1 MTLDTNQLYEQLNK
15 GISVGVEELL
25 INKLNKIY
33 SLDSDIELAK
43 VFITEILDLYQR
55 LHTTINIDDSNE
67 IFTAYYKTL
76 KETENIINRYSDV
89 LNHDAPEMRE
99 VKWFI
104 WRSKYTIQGFE
115 IIISSFKEKNK
126 IDFLERYFDG
136 LNLIVEVLEDSET
149 TKNYFFFDTV
159 LGVLIQDF
167 ISVAPMFVE
176 KKYAQFKK
184 QECDTAKLIF
194 WQRSILRAIASAKS
208 TLLRANTSAIAREST
223 IKDLYPDDESYQYME
238 TQGQL
243 FDMSVSKLSNK
254 YKNMYVHFEDGKVL
268 DYDEDEETLI
278 DRVLENNNYQD
289 VFIERVS

>member
-15 GISVGVEELL
+15 GISVGVEDLL

-55 LHTTINIDDSNE
+55 LHETINLDDSNE
-67 IFTAYYKTL
+67 IFTAYYQTL

-115 IIISSFKEKNK
+115 IIIGSFKEKNR

-176 KKYAQFKK
+176 KKYARFKK

-208 TLLRANTSAIAREST
+208 TLLRANTSAITREST
-223 IKDLYPDDESYQYME
+223 IKELYPDDKSYQYME